1 MVSVFKRVT
10 CERACVADLK
20 QAPEDRLC
28 WTTSPPRTATS
39 SAMLL
44 DTSGPQRRRWG
55 LEISC
60 E

>member
-1 MVSVFKRVT
+1 MVSALERVA
-10 CERACVADLK
+10 CERACVANLK
-20 QAPEDRLC
+20 QVPEDRLC
-28 WTTSPPRTATS
+28 WMTSRPRTATS